1 MKIRHTR
8 PALFIAALAIVAF
21 AASVRPAGA
30 DEYPTRPI
38 HLIVPFPPGAG
49 SDTVARLVAQAMAN
63 SLPQPIVVENKSG
76 AGGVLA
82 NRFVA
87 TSPPDGYTL
96 LLMTGAYPAQAAML
110 KQLPFDPLKDIAAI
124 STIIEYPF
132 VAIVRADSPIAT
144 ISDLIAAAKAKPGA
158 LNYATTGA
166 GSVHHLAT
174 ELFNLA
180 AGVSTV
186 PIAYRGGATQVL
198 ELLAGRVDFVLETLP
213 SAAAAIKDG
222 RVRALAVTTSQRWP
236 TLPDVPA
243 LAETLPGYEVV
254 SFLGFAAPA
263 GTPGAILDL
272 LGSKM
277 RETLD
282 KPDIRDRM
290 NDMGGQSRPSTP
302 ADMQGFVA
310 REIAKWKKVVAAR
323 NIELQ

>member
-180 AGVSTV
+180 AGVST
-186 PIAYRGGATQVL
+186 
-198 ELLAGRVDFVLETLP
+198 
-213 SAAAAIKDG
+213 
-222 RVRALAVTTSQRWP
+222 
-236 TLPDVPA
+236 
-243 LAETLPGYEVV
+243 
-254 SFLGFAAPA
+254 
-263 GTPGAILDL
+263 
-272 LGSKM
+272 
-277 RETLD
+277 
-282 KPDIRDRM
+282 
-290 NDMGGQSRPSTP
+290 
-302 ADMQGFVA
+302 
-310 REIAKWKKVVAAR
+310 
-323 NIELQ
+323 

>member
-222 RVRALAVTTSQRWP
+222 RVRALAVTTPQRWP
-236 TLPDVPA
+236 TLPAVPA

-282 KPDIRDRM
+282 KPDIRERM